1 MKFSSFATDLNLE
14 ESGVWVD
21 LGDGARLKLARI
33 GNPAYK
39 KLMREKLKPYR
50 TQAARAGISEDKFTE
65 MTCDVLSKTVLIDW
79 KGWEDDK
86 GKEIPYSHKNAYD
99 RLPARPVG
107 RSAYCLGKRE
117 RSGASETHGNR
128 RRNCPNGSVS
138 GF

>member
-99 RLPARPVG
+99 MLIGLKDFRAMVVDLADQQ
-107 RSAYCLGKRE
+107 ATFAIE
-117 RSGASETHGNR
+117 AEEEAGND
-128 RRNCPNGSVS
+128 
-138 GF
+138 